1 MDMIGPLSQVI
12 YLPYFLALISPGFA
26 AAATMRRRGWL
37 ESTADQLVCGYVL
50 GYTYAILGC
59 ILFMRFDVPLLIL
72 AGGSA
77 GVTGTYLMATGR
89 KSGMHL
95 SGLLTFLDEHKWE
108 LIFGLTAI
116 ALTVLVVM
124 RAGRLDGGVHVFPTL
139 FVNDYFNH
147 LAVTAELARN
157 VPPANIYYQG
167 ITAHY
172 YWFFHVVPASFHRLV
187 DLQAS
192 VRHLLLW
199 QNCLNILMLFFALGQ
214 LLRHCGIS
222 RRAVAMTL
230 SLVLFFYSYIDIFI
244 IGRAVGNSVQITE
257 LIPPLASIWPKLEN
271 FSGLSHGYLRDFWVE
286 PHAVAA
292 ILFSTV
298 AVQMQCAKQSRMP
311 QVIRGMILGALV
323 FATFGCDSFLGTIL
337 ALWVALDNGIDFVK
351 GSHPQRRSLLYLTG
365 GVATVAVVALGYI
378 FGLNMIGGQK
388 GLLLLTPMT
397 GVLATLPF
405 YLALDYGPIFLCGLA
420 GWYLSIKER
429 NPGYAGRVWLL
440 GVVALVMGLFLRH
453 AVEYDILLRKSGKP
467 LQLVLLIGAGLL
479 FERMG
484 RTGRRWRII
493 MVIVLLM
500 ALPTIGFDLQ
510 AFGGFGGSRGMENY
524 LDSKEMKALRWIK
537 TNTPSNSIVQGQ
549 PGYQGEYVY
558 EFNPI
563 PPLAERS
570 VAVGTYM
577 MSALWG
583 VGGKA
588 ALGRIHSIDSLFQA
602 ESAAEAAAIMK
613 RFDIDYLYI
622 GPRERRVYQL
632 TADPLW
638 ADMALFETVY
648 NHDSVTILRYRDESY
663 ENDR

>member
-1 MDMIGPLSQVI
+1 MDTWLDIY

-26 AAATMRRRGWL
+26 VATALRRRGWL
-37 ESTADQLVCGYVL
+37 ETTAGQLVAGYVV
-50 GYTYAILGC
+50 GYAYAIFSC
-59 ILFMRFDVPLLIL
+59 VLFMRFDLSLLIL
-72 AGGSA
+72 SCGSA
-77 GVTGTYLMATGR
+77 GVAGIYFVVTRR
-89 KSGMHL
+89 KFGLRSA
-95 SGLLTFLDEHKWE
+95 GLLSFLDEHKWE
-108 LIFGLTAI
+108 LILGLTAI
-116 ALTVLVVM
+116 VLTVLVVL

-147 LAVTAELARN
+147 LAVTAELAKN
-157 VPPANIYYQG
+157 VPPTNIYFQG
-167 ITAHY
+167 LTAHY

-187 DLQAS
+187 ELQAS

-199 QNCLNILMLFFALGQ
+199 QNCLNIFVLFLALGQ
-214 LLRHCGIS
+214 LLRQCGIS
-222 RRAVAMTL
+222 CRAVAMTL
-230 SLVLFFYSYIDIFI
+230 SLVLFCYSYIDIFI
-244 IGRAVGNSVQITE
+244 IGRAVGNLVKIPE
-257 LIPPLASIWPKLEN
+257 LIPSLGSIWQKIEN
-271 FSGLSHGYLRDFWVE
+271 FSGMSHGYLRDFWVE

-298 AVQMQCAKQSRMP
+298 AVQLQCTKQSAMP
-311 QVIRGMILGALV
+311 HLLRGIILGTVV
-323 FATFGCDSFLGTIL
+323 FAAFGCDSFLGTIL
-337 ALWVALDNGIDFVK
+337 ALWIALDSAIDFLK
-351 GSHPQRRSLLYLTG
+351 GSRAQRRTLLHLTG
-365 GVATVAVVALGYI
+365 GVGLVAVVALGYI

-397 GVLATLPF
+397 GVIATLPF
-405 YLALDYGPIFLCGLA
+405 YLTLDYGPIFLCGLA
-420 GWYLSIKER
+420 GWWLSIRDKR
-429 NPGYAGRVWLL
+429 HGFAARVWLL

-467 LQLVLLIGAGLL
+467 LQLALLVGAGLL

-484 RTGRRWRII
+484 RIGRRQQII
-493 MVIVLLM
+493 ILIVLLA

-524 LDSKEMKALRWIK
+524 LGATEMKALQWIK

-563 PPLAERS
+563 PPLAERP

-588 ALGRIHSIDSLFQA
+588 ALARIHAIDSLFQS
-602 ESAAEAAAIMK
+602 ESAAGAAAILD

-622 GPRERRVYQL
+622 GPRERRVYNI
-632 TADPLW
+632 TTIPLW
-638 ADMALFETVY
+638 EDTTLFERVY
-648 NHDSVTILRYRDESY
+648 NRDSVTILRYRDEH
-663 ENDR
+663 